1 MTQKEWDKK
10 IKSDLK
16 SGKIITVKQLIDES
30 IAKGYYTREEYEK
43 TYKEEMEENARL
55 LRARTARK
63 VRRERLKLGVTQDQL
78 AKKLHTS
85 KSFISEIENGKQ
97 NISLEYASK
106 IASALNKEFVWE
118 FK

>member
-1 MTQKEWDKK
+1 MTQKDWDKK
-10 IKSDLK
+10 IKEDLTN
-16 SGKIITVKQLIDES
+16 GKIFSAEQLLEDS
-30 IAKGYYTREEYEK
+30 IAKGDFTKEEYEK
-43 TYKEEMEENARL
+43 VYQEELEENARL
-55 LRARTARK
+55 LRASTARK

-106 IASALNKEFVWE
+106 IATALNKKFIWE